1 MTKYN
6 YKTQP
11 YEHQRQALIQ
21 GACQNNYAYFME
33 MGTGKTKVSI
43 DNVAYL
49 HQQNKIDAVLVV
61 APNSVY
67 RNWINEIE
75 THCPVKTNIG
85 VHKLSKSFENEG
97 TSFTSAANLVINEDG
112 ISTSFISSSN
122 PAAAKASISPASLS
136 F

>member
-67 RNWINEIE
+67 RNWIKHI
-75 THCPVKTNIG
+75 V
-85 VHKLSKSFENEG
+85 L
-97 TSFTSAANLVINEDG
+97 
-112 ISTSFISSSN
+112 
-122 PAAAKASISPASLS
+122 
-136 F
+136 